1 MCQKTKSKPTTTNNN
16 INNNNINN
24 NNEKVNKLKSKIT
37 TIFDESQKIIAPS
50 KKSINELRILLLG
63 CYNSNFLK
71 THFNL
76 IIFSVADRVLIH
88 FKRELAIERIIKL
101 LTQFLTQIVNNK
113 RTIEEEGEG
122 EGEDNDENN
131 IIDDEEMIRKSN
143 KIDEEYEKYDE
154 FFNSILNHLINRS
167 NSKEKPVRFRSIQI
181 LSEIL
186 SNLKEE
192 YEFNESTWS
201 NLIECILTKSK
212 DRIPAIRKQSIYSL
226 AKIQDPTSQGDPITS
241 RLIDMLRFDTSPDV
255 RVTALN
261 NIVPSKKSL
270 QPILEK
276 TLDINPT
283 VRKGSFIFI
292 GKKIEI
298 RFIPISLRVGIL
310 KNGLKDRDQSVR
322 EACSTMLI
330 DYWLEKSL
338 EISKFIKNLEVEL
351 FEQEVEVVLLEI
363 FSKGKFGIDKC
374 REYDLFNLS
383 KEQAI
388 NLRVLS
394 QYLKKAN
401 NQDLLDTILPS
412 ILNFNEVLL
421 YYLRKSEKRQQ
432 GLNDDDDDDDDEKE
446 KDKNEQQLEN
456 NNNNNNNNKTEKLKH
471 SDNELIFIQSQLILI
486 AQYLDFSDESG
497 RSQLI
502 DVIQKLLMSISIDD
516 NHLEPLMELLY
527 QLVNPQNSSST
538 SENGSSGTDRGYS
551 QTIITSLTT
560 LTNLIDNEQSESIKI
575 EMQNQLTAIKESID
589 KLTQKRKDIKTLIK
603 TKYSNN
609 GNTGSNNSGSKSIS
623 ISNNLNKSVV
633 DKLNSKLDLYRDE
646 IHLKVEQYNQITENY
661 NLKILLEEKIWIKS
675 LSILNHFLKNTKIL
689 KLNNQVKSTI
699 DNFIELIMDNCLCSE
714 NSLVK
719 SMAIKVLS
727 LQSMINIST
736 LSKNTCSLLESLD
749 TESLIF
755 FNQQK
760 DNHHQNSNEESST
773 EIDEKHDGLV
783 SSIEGLF
790 DLLSWYGYSLNKIF
804 EKQFKEK
811 QQQLKNIE
819 NQDQSIENE
828 NKIENQNQNQSI
840 DENDNNFIITFEF
853 ILDQLYGLLKKIE
866 KTQDNEII
874 GKEKIQQRLVEGIS
888 KIICNQVCDLE
899 NKKVSMEQ
907 YQYIFSFLMGMFFNH
922 TNDGKPTQQILSSFF
937 NVFVLPSNRD
947 FEFSLTIIEN
957 SFIPSLQN
965 VFKNSITSTPTL
977 IKLYQYLINSL
988 ISNFIKQQ
996 QQIQQKQKQQEQQI
1010 LQNEGNINLNEQ
1022 EIEIKFKTIEN
1033 KLYCKLLFNLSLEI
1047 IGDTTIGKNHCKL
1060 FQLFKLDKSFLSLE
1074 SIQQLLFLSN
1084 KMSNEINSKPYN
1096 GQLSKYHQYL
1106 KSLLIIEKDDETD
1119 NNNNNNDCGSKDI
1132 HQQELTDEQQ
1142 DELLSII
1149 DKIKKPNQSK
1159 KLSSTRANST
1169 KRVKSKKV
1177 KYSSSED
1184 EESQQ
1189 EDSQQ
1194 SSESDQEKETEKEI
1208 EHEESEEKEEEE
1220 EEIVEEII
1228 EISEEEVE
1236 IKKKKKNKKKR
1247 KSIENDDEIINEEI
1261 SESNYKKKNKDKKKK
1276 KNKNKRKSN
1285 DESEDQEIQSDQEV
1299 VYEVISEE
1307 EIKKKKKKK
1316 NKNKNKNKRKSSDE
1330 SDQEI
1335 QSDQKEQEEEY
1346 YEEISEE
1353 EIKKKKKK
1361 KNKNKNKN
1369 KKKSSDESDQEIQS
1383 DQKEQEQEEHEDYEE
1398 ISEEEIKKKK
1408 KNKNKNKRKSSK
1420 KEKSQHDDNEILS
1433 EEISEIE
1440 DKKKN
1445 KNKRKSIEKEKPKK
1459 KKKSDGEQ
1467 EEEEAEQEEEEI
1479 DNVSFD
1485 SSIEKPDLNTSMRD
1499 YLNISSGTEPEL
1511 EEEQSDGSEDVS
1523 NFFTSSSESYE
1534 EYD

>member
-1 MCQKTKSKPTTTNNN
+1 MCQKTKSKPTNNNN

-24 NNEKVNKLKSKIT
+24 NNEKINKLRSKII
-37 TIFDESQKIIAPS
+37 TIFDESQKIIVPS

-63 CYNSNFLK
+63 CYNSSFLK
-71 THFNL
+71 THFNS
-76 IIFSVADRVLIH
+76 IIFSVIDRVLIH

-101 LTQFLTQIVNNK
+101 LTQFSTQIVNSK
-113 RTIEEEGEG
+113 RTIEEEVV
-122 EGEDNDENN
+122 EDYDENN
-131 IIDDEEMIRKSN
+131 IDEEEIINKSN
-143 KIDEEYEKYDE
+143 KLDQEYEKYDE
-154 FFNSILNHLINRS
+154 FFNSMLNHLINRS
-167 NSKEKPVRFRSIQI
+167 NSKEKPVRFRTIQI

-192 YEFNESTWS
+192 YEFNETTWS

-226 AKIQDPTSQGDPITS
+226 AKLQDPTSQGDPITS
-241 RLIDMLRFDTSPDV
+241 RLIDMLRYDTSPDV

-276 TLDINPT
+276 TLDINST

-298 RFIPISLRVGIL
+298 RFIPISLRVGLL

-338 EISKFIKNLEVEL
+338 EVSKFIKNLEVEL

-401 NQDLLDTILPS
+401 NQDLLDTILPT

-432 GLNDDDDDDDDEKE
+432 GLNDDDDEVE
-446 KDKNEQQLEN
+446 ENQQQVEN
-456 NNNNNNNNKTEKLKH
+456 DNNNNNNKKEKLKY

-486 AQYLDFSDESG
+486 AQCLDFSDESG

-502 DVIQKLLMSISIDD
+502 EVIQKLLMSISIDD
-516 NHLEPLMELLY
+516 NHLEPLMELLF
-527 QLVNPQNSSST
+527 QLVHPGNSS
-538 SENGSSGTDRGYS
+538 GIDKGYS

-560 LTNLIDNEQSESIKI
+560 LTKLIDNEQSESIKI

-609 GNTGSNNSGSKSIS
+609 NSKSVS
-623 ISNNLNKSVV
+623 VGNNLNKSVV

-675 LSILNHFLKNTKIL
+675 LSILNHFLKNTKTM
-689 KLNNQVKSTI
+689 KFNNQVISTI
-699 DNFIELIMDNCLCSE
+699 NQFIELIIDNCLCSE

-727 LQSMINIST
+727 LQSMVNIST
-736 LSKNTCSLLESLD
+736 LSKNTCHLLESLD

-755 FNQQK
+755 FNQQ
-760 DNHHQNSNEESST
+760 NHNANEDST
-773 EIDEKHDGLV
+773 TETDEKHDGLV

-804 EKQFKEK
+804 KKQFKEK
-811 QQQLKNIE
+811 QQQLK
-819 NQDQSIENE
+819 DIENE
-828 NKIENQNQNQSI
+828 NQNQNQTIDENDENQNQNQSI
-840 DENDNNFIITFEF
+840 DENGNNYMISFEF

-866 KTQDNEII
+866 KIQDNEII

-888 KIICNQVCDLE
+888 KIICNQICDLE

-957 SFIPSLQN
+957 SFIPSLHN

-996 QQIQQKQKQQEQQI
+996 IQQQKQQQQQI
-1010 LQNEGNINLNEQ
+1010 LQNEGNGLSEE

-1084 KMSNEINSKPYN
+1084 KMSNEITSKPYN

-1106 KSLLIIEKDDETD
+1106 KSLLIIDKDGSD
-1119 NNNNNNDCGSKDI
+1119 NNDNKNNNHNSNNSNNSNNNDSCSKDI
-1132 HQQELTDEQQ
+1132 HKQELTDEQQ

-1189 EDSQQ
+1189 EDYQ
-1194 SSESDQEKETEKEI
+1194 SESGEEKEI
-1208 EHEESEEKEEEE
+1208 EKEISDQEDNEELVE
-1220 EEIVEEII
+1220 EEII
-1228 EISEEEVE
+1228 EEIIQEISQEEDEEE
-1236 IKKKKKNKKKR
+1236 IKKKKKNKKKNKKKR
-1247 KSIENDDEIINEEI
+1247 KSIENEIINEEI
-1261 SESNYKKKNKDKKKK
+1261 SESDDKKKKKK
-1276 KNKNKRKSN
+1276 KNKNKSKSKTS
-1285 DESEDQEIQSDQEV
+1285 DQSDQE
-1299 VYEVISEE
+1299 EVDYQQISEE
-1307 EIKKKKKKK
+1307 DEIKKKKKKK
-1316 NKNKNKNKRKSSDE
+1316 NK
-1330 SDQEI
+1330 
-1335 QSDQKEQEEEY
+1335 
-1346 YEEISEE
+1346 
-1353 EIKKKKKK
+1353 
-1361 KNKNKNKN
+1361 
-1369 KKKSSDESDQEIQS
+1369 
-1383 DQKEQEQEEHEDYEE
+1383 
-1398 ISEEEIKKKK
+1398 
-1408 KNKNKNKRKSSK
+1408 RKSSK
-1420 KEKSQHDDNEILS
+1420 KEKTQEEEEESDDNGSDDNEK
-1433 EEISEIE
+1433 
-1440 DKKKN
+1440 KKKN
-1445 KNKRKSIEKEKPKK
+1445 KNKRKSIEK
-1459 KKKSDGEQ
+1459 KKSESK
-1467 EEEEAEQEEEEI
+1467 EEEEF
-1479 DNVSFD
+1479 DNLSIE

-1499 YLNISSGTEPEL
+1499 YLNISSGADPEL
-1511 EEEQSDGSEDVS
+1511 EEEQTYESGDGSNILIS
-1523 NFFTSSSESYE
+1523 NESDDENEYE
-1534 EYD
+1534 F